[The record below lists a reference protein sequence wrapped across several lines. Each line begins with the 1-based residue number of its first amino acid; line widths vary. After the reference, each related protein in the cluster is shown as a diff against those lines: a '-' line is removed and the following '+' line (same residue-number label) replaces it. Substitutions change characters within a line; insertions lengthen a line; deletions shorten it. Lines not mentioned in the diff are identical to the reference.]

1 MSSRWNPT
9 AEHRTA
15 AVERLLSGLARG
27 DDVFELSKAVAD
39 LHPRDNTFPGEV
51 FISLA
56 VKALDAAGADRNT
69 PVAYEGL
76 RENHLAECR
85 FRGRDNRKI
94 QFAVLAIGATRGGI
108 EPDLLD
114 EVVWWQTDDFWWFA
128 LAAAVAIIRSCAER
142 LGEPVATFVAR
153 LAEG

>member
-1 MSSRWNPT
+1 MSSRWKPT

-15 AVERLLSGLARG
+15 AVERVISGLARG

-56 VKALDAAGADRNT
+56 VEALDAEGADRNT
-69 PVAYEGL
+69 PVVYAGL
-76 RENHLAECR
+76 REKYLAECR

-142 LGEPVATFVAR
+142 LGEPVPCFVAR

>member
-1 MSSRWNPT
+1 MSSRWKPT

-15 AVERLLSGLARG
+15 AVARVISGLARG

-56 VKALDAAGADRNT
+56 VEALDAEGADRNT
-69 PVAYEGL
+69 PVVYAGL
-76 RENHLAECR
+76 REKYLAECR

-142 LGEPVATFVAR
+142 LGEPVPTFVAR